1 MRLKT
6 KYIVL
11 MTKLELLLLPYVSN
25 LVKKVD
31 YDAKISEIRNKYFT
45 PSDYNNFA
53 SNTLAANIT
62 QKT

>member
-1 MRLKT
+1 
-6 KYIVL
+6 